1 MFSSPPNIFYREI
14 CNVGVFVKQRLLIA
28 NIFYLVNYTLKEEK
42 NETGKFHK
50 GANEGKQ
57 RKNLMLSFLSLLF

>member
-1 MFSSPPNIFYREI
+1 MFSSPPDIFYREI

-28 NIFYLVNYTLKEEK
+28 NIFYLGNYRLKEEK
-42 NETGKFHK
+42 NGTGKFRK

-57 RKNLMLSFLSLLF
+57 RKNLMVSFLSLLF